1 MTITLLGAEPASV
14 TWGGGVRLKR
24 KNLDGPKLEKKKKL
38 GVNFYLFI
46 YFFGRTLGLRGPGPP
61 TGSQLEMS

>member
-24 KNLDGPKLEKKKKL
+24 KNLDGPKLEKKKKIRSK
-38 GVNFYLFI
+38 FLFI
-46 YFFGRTLGLRGPGPP
+46 YLFFWKNFGT
-61 TGSQLEMS
+61 